1 MNTQEVNFDGLV
13 GPTHNYAGLSFGNVA
28 SAKHKALTSSPK
40 KAALQGLEKMQAL
53 YELGI
58 PQGVLPPQERPHIPT
73 LKKLGLTGTD
83 SQIWETAWKKI
94 PEQAAACCS
103 ASSMWVANAA
113 TISPAA
119 DCSDGKTHITP
130 ANLVS
135 MPHRNMEAPVTT
147 TILSTIFSD
156 PDLFVVHP
164 ALENSTE
171 MGDEGAANH
180 TRFCS
185 EYGDAGVE
193 LFVYGVDQNNPGQG
207 PQRYPARQTRQASE
221 TIAHRHQLGN
231 RAVFAQQNPAVIDAG
246 VFHNDVI
253 AVGNLDLLFFHE
265 QAFQQTDRMLE
276 QLQAGLM
283 DTKLMSICVPEQQ
296 VPVSDAVKSYL
307 FNSQLVNTEHGQVLI
322 APSESEQTDS
332 VHNYLNELISSN
344 AGIAKVHYFDLRES
358 MRNGGGPACLRLRV
372 VLNEA
377 EQDSLG
383 ANVIYSP
390 ALHQRLK
397 DWVNTHYR
405 ESIAPADLADPNL
418 INETRTALDELCQI
432 LSLGNPYEFQQ

>member
-1 MNTQEVNFDGLV
+1 MSAQEVNFDGLV

-40 KAALQGLEKMQAL
+40 KAALQGLEKMRAL
-53 YELGI
+53 YDLGI
-58 PQGVLPPQERPHIPT
+58 PQAVLPPQERPHIPT
-73 LKKLGLTGTD
+73 LRKLGLTGSD
-83 SQIWETAWKKI
+83 AQIWQAAWQKM
-94 PEQAAACCS
+94 PEQAVACCS

-113 TISPAA
+113 TVSPAA

-135 MPHRNMEAPVTT
+135 MPHRSMEAPVTT

-156 PDLFVVHP
+156 PNFFVVHP
-164 ALENSTE
+164 ALENSAE

-193 LFVYGVDQNNPGQG
+193 LFVYGVDQNNPERG
-207 PQRYPARQTRQASE
+207 PQRYPSRQTLQASQ
-221 TIAHRHQLGN
+221 TIANHHQLGN

-265 QAFQQTDRMLE
+265 QAFLQTEEMLE
-276 QLQAGLM
+276 QLQASMEQTELR
-283 DTKLMSICVPEQQ
+283 SICVPEQQ
-296 VPVSDAVKSYL
+296 VTVSDAVNSYL
-307 FNSQLVNTEHGQVLI
+307 FNSQLVNTEDGQVLI
-322 APSESEQTDS
+322 APSECEQTDS
-332 VHNYLNELISSN
+332 VRNYLNELISSN
-344 AGIAKVHYFDLRES
+344 AGIAEAHFFDLRES

-372 VLNEA
+372 VLSES
-377 EQDSLG
+377 EQDLLG

-390 ALHQRLK
+390 ALHQELE
-397 DWVNTHYR
+397 DWVNSHYR
-405 ESIAPADLADPNL
+405 ESLAPADLADPNL

-432 LSLGNPYEFQQ
+432 LSLGTPYEFQQ

>member
-1 MNTQEVNFDGLV
+1 MSTQEVNFDGLV

-28 SAKHKALTSSPK
+28 SAKHKALVSSPR
-40 KAALQGLEKMQAL
+40 KAALQGLKKMRAL

-73 LKKLGLTGTD
+73 LRKLGLTGSD
-83 SQIWETAWKKI
+83 AQIWEASWKKI

-119 DCSDGKTHITP
+119 DCNDGKTHITP

-135 MPHRNMEAPVTT
+135 MAHRNMEAPVTT

-156 PDLFVVHP
+156 SNYFEVHA
-164 ALENSTE
+164 ALDNIAE

-180 TRFCS
+180 TRFCA

-207 PQRYPARQTRQASE
+207 PQRYPARQTLQASQ
-221 TIAHRHQLGN
+221 TIARHHQLGN
-231 RAVFAQQNPAVIDAG
+231 RAIFAQQNPAVIDAG

-253 AVGNLDLLFFHE
+253 AVGNLNLLFFHE
-265 QAFQQTDRMLE
+265 LAFQQTEAMLE
-276 QLQAGLM
+276 QLQNGLAQ
-283 DTKLMSICVPEQQ
+283 TELRSICVPEQQ
-296 VPVSDAVKSYL
+296 VSVSDAVNSYL

-322 APSESEQTDS
+322 APSECEQTDS
-332 VHNYLNELISSN
+332 VRNYLNELTSTD

-372 VLNEA
+372 VLNEV

-383 ANVIYSP
+383 ANVLYSP
-390 ALHQRLK
+390 ALHQQLE
-397 DWVNTHYR
+397 DWVNNHYR
-405 ESIAPADLADPNL
+405 ESLAPADLADPHL
-418 INETRTALDELCQI
+418 IQETRTALDELSQI
-432 LSLGNPYEFQQ
+432 LTLGNPYEFQQ